1 MVFIAMLAFF
11 YCFSLKNSLHYKLK
25 NELLMKKLSV
35 LLVLAL
41 FHVCSYAQGASSMMA
56 NLINEGKVSELS
68 GNYSGA
74 EDAYLSALSIDS
86 NAAEVHVLLGKL
98 HHTTN
103 KYNLALKELDK
114 ALEINEE
121 NPDAFFTRGNIYVD
135 MGSNHLAIQDYS
147 KSIELDPSAME
158 YYMSRG
164 FASAQLGLF
173 NDATNDFA
181 IAIQVNKVDA
191 VAYYN
196 FIRVQGLDMLQNN
209 CTYAQTQMNAGNMQA
224 ELVVSTFCF

>member
-1 MVFIAMLAFF
+1 MRYIDVP
-11 YCFSLKNSLHYKLK
+11 K
-25 NELLMKKLSV
+25 NELLMKKLNI

-41 FHVCSYAQGASSMMA
+41 LHVCSYAQGASSMLA
-56 NLINEGKVSELS
+56 NLINEGKLSELS

-98 HHTTN
+98 YHTTN
-103 KYNLALKELDK
+103 KYNLALKEVDK
-114 ALEINEE
+114 ALNINAQ
-121 NPDAFFTRGNIYVD
+121 NPDAFFTRGNIYLD
-135 MGSNHLAIQDYS
+135 MGNNHLAIEDYT
-147 KSIELDPSAME
+147 KSIALDPSAME

-164 FASAQLGLF
+164 FVSAQLGLF
-173 NDATNDFA
+173 NDATKDFA
-181 IAIQVNKVDA
+181 IAIQVNKEDA
-191 VAYYN
+191 VTYYN

-209 CTYAQTQMNAGNMQA
+209 CTYAQSQVNSGNMQA